1 MITMNRRRFLTAV
14 GAAVIAPRRPAWA
27 QVPAVPPATAP
38 AQAPRLRVCDLVE
51 LGRTGIRASRLA
63 IGTGTR
69 AGREQRELG
78 EQGLIRLLRHALDQ
92 GVQWW
97 DTADLYKTQTLMR
110 AALREIPRDRVTI
123 TSKTSAR
130 DAAGIKADIE
140 RFRRELGTDYI
151 DILLL
156 HCLTDGDWPDKMRP
170 AMEALSQARAA
181 GHVRAVGCSCHTFEA
196 LTAAMNEPW
205 VEVNL
210 ARFNPFA
217 RVMDVAKPEEVPR
230 VAGVLAEMHRRGKVV
245 YGMKILGEGALQGDD
260 IDRSLRFALAQ
271 PWLSG
276 FTIGFSS
283 PAQID
288 DIARRVEAVDIRR
301 PASLPA

>member
-1 MITMNRRRFLTAV
+1 MVNMNRRRFLAAV
-14 GAAVIAPRRPAWA
+14 GAAVIAPSRPVWGR
-27 QVPAVPPATAP
+27 VPADSPATAP
-38 AQAPRLRVCDLVE
+38 AQPPRLRGCDLVE
-51 LGRTGIRASRLA
+51 LGRTGIKASRLA
-63 IGTGTR
+63 VGTGTK
-69 AGREQRELG
+69 AGREQRDLG
-78 EQGLIRLLRHALDQ
+78 EQGLTRLLRHALDQ

-97 DTADLYKTQTLMR
+97 DTADLYKTHTLLR
-110 AALREIPRDRVTI
+110 AALREIPRERVTI

-130 DAAGIKADIE
+130 DAAGIKGDIE

-151 DILLL
+151 DIVLL
-156 HCLTDGDWPDKMRP
+156 HCLTDGDWPEKMRS
-170 AMEALSQARAA
+170 AMDALSQARAA

-217 RVMDVAKPEEVPR
+217 KVMDVARPEDVPR
-230 VAGVLAEMHRRGKVV
+230 VAGLLAEMHRRGKVI
-245 YGMKILGEGALQGDD
+245 YGMKILGEGSLQGDD

-276 FTIGFSS
+276 FTIGFGSA
-283 PAQID
+283 AQID
-288 DIARRVEAVDIRR
+288 DIARRIEAADIRR